1 MTACST
7 ELSKGRK
14 KRGVSPSL
22 ATPEDLAAFSLRAS
36 FPVHSTRKGGI
47 AAVAVAPDADAVVA
61 TAGGDATVQ
70 LFDRAAGRALAT
82 LKGHTKKVLDV
93 KFVGSVGLVA
103 SASADKTV
111 RVWKAAAA
119 AGEGGDAPGYECAAV
134 LEGHGGE
141 VVSVCVHPTHDFLVT
156 AASDGAW
163 GLYDIGTADC
173 LARVS
178 PEAGAAG
185 FSAAALHPDGLI
197 LCTGALDAGLQ
208 VWEARTQKRVAKF
221 DGHSGP
227 VRSISFS
234 ENGYHMASA
243 ASDGVKLWDL
253 RKLKNFQSLEPYG
266 PGGGA
271 AAVAFDHSGL
281 YLAVAGADARVYGVK
296 QDWAV
301 LGQWGDVPKKGAAAV
316 A

>member
-1 MTACST
+1 MIRERDDLRARLESAQPAAAPAAAAAGVDANGKRAAEGAAGAEPEGAGKKAKPALSAAVSEAMTACSA

-14 KRGVSPSL
+14 KRAVSPTL
-22 ATPEDLAAFSLRAS
+22 ATPEDLAAFSLRNS

-70 LFDRAAGRALAT
+70 LFDRAAGRALAS
-82 LKGHTKKVLDV
+82 LKGHSKKVLDV

-111 RVWKAAAA
+111 RVWKAA
-119 AGEGGDAPGYECAAV
+119 GGKDDEEAPGYECAAV

-141 VVSVCVHPTHDFLVT
+141 VVSVCVHPTNDYLVT
-156 AASDGAW
+156 ASSDGAW

-197 LCTGALDAGLQ
+197 LCTGAEDAGVQ
-208 VWEARTQKRVAKF
+208 VGGIGQMNYFFIGCFEMVLV
-221 DGHSGP
+221 SG
-227 VRSISFS
+227 R
-234 ENGYHMASA
+234 
-243 ASDGVKLWDL
+243 
-253 RKLKNFQSLEPYG
+253 
-266 PGGGA
+266 
-271 AAVAFDHSGL
+271 
-281 YLAVAGADARVYGVK
+281 
-296 QDWAV
+296 
-301 LGQWGDVPKKGAAAV
+301 
-316 A
+316 